1 MLKLNSST
9 YYYKK
14 KEYRRKTEDEEI
26 LREIEGLKLRH
37 PRWGY
42 RRIWAYLRYREK
54 IKINRKSVYRIMK
67 ERGLLNDKKVY
78 KAKRSYKSKP
88 REILGI
94 DMTKVFTTDMGW
106 VNYIVVIDWGSR
118 EILGSVI
125 SVRCRAKEWI
135 EALEEAINNGF
146 EEGVRGKGVR
156 IVKGKVFSLRAG
168 HLWKNAKCLE

>member
-1 MLKLNSST
+1 MLKLNPST

-14 KEYRRKTEDEEI
+14 KEYRRKTKDEEI

-54 IKINRKSVYRIMK
+54 IKINRKRVYRIMK

-88 REILGI
+88 KAE
-94 DMTKVFTTDMGW
+94 T
-106 VNYIVVIDWGSR
+106 YP
-118 EILGSVI
+118 
-125 SVRCRAKEWI
+125 
-135 EALEEAINNGF
+135 
-146 EEGVRGKGVR
+146 
-156 IVKGKVFSLRAG
+156 
-168 HLWKNAKCLE
+168 

>member
-1 MLKLNSST
+1 MLKLNPST

-14 KEYRRKTEDEEI
+14 KEYRRKTKDEEI

-54 IKINRKSVYRIMK
+54 IKINRKRVYRIMK

-78 KAKRSYKSKP
+78 KAKRSYKSKPKAEKP

-146 EEGVRGKGVR
+146 EEGVRSKGQR
-156 IVKGKVFSLRAG
+156 SENSQR
-168 HLWKNAKCLE
+168 